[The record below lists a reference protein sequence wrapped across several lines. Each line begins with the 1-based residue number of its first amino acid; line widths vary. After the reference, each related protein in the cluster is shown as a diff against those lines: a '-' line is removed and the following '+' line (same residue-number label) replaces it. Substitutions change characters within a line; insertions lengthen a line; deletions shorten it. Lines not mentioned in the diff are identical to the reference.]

1 MKKILITGSSDG
13 IGLETAKLLAAEGN
27 QLMLVARNKEK
38 LIKVIEK
45 LPGKEHQFLVADLSK
60 KESAHAI
67 ADHISQNHYD
77 VLINNAGVGMYGRF
91 EEMSMSEQAAMM
103 HLNMYGLT
111 ILSHS
116 YIKNA
121 KKGDSLVNISSFL
134 GTTSYAGAAVYSAT
148 KAYVSNFSDALWWE
162 NKKRGVYV
170 LG

>member
-1 MKKILITGSSDG
+1 MIHKVKNSNEKILITGSSDG
-13 IGLETAKLLAAEGN
+13 IGLEIAKLLAEEGN

-91 EEMSMSEQAAMM
+91 EKCQ
-103 HLNMYGLT
+103 
-111 ILSHS
+111 
-116 YIKNA
+116 
-121 KKGDSLVNISSFL
+121 
-134 GTTSYAGAAVYSAT
+134 
-148 KAYVSNFSDALWWE
+148 
-162 NKKRGVYV
+162 
-170 LG
+170 